1 VVSEDAGD
9 QAVWLVLVNVEVLH
23 SLWPKSNRSITF
35 TADGQKPV
43 NGTNGWEVFKHGTRT
58 ERGQCCHSCRG
69 LRCAFEYFAD
79 GYRDAGYGSEDVSRQ
94 CKPRTESARC
104 TTLPVTVA
112 TRPSLKLSS
121 QRSIP

>member
-1 VVSEDAGD
+1 VASEDAGD

-79 GYRDAGYGSEDVSRQ
+79 GYRDAGCRAKTCRGSASR
-94 CKPRTESARC
+94 E
-104 TTLPVTVA
+104 
-112 TRPSLKLSS
+112 PSRLDA
-121 QRSIP
+121 QRSP